1 MDITRWSIPKSDW
14 LHSLQPKMEKFYRVS
29 KNKTGSCLWLRSWT
43 SYCQI
48 QKGVYPSLYVGEAV
62 RSGRGGALSDPP
74 HPVGPGQPRA
84 SPYLSIS
91 GAWRPRCSWNFNAV
105 GQGHCTQAPTPCRVA
120 QRIRYPANVVRFW
133 KDETFSERRVVFIIY
148 YQKQTEGLKEGDRRH
163 WLFKTLFLL
172 CYQMRLNTPI
182 WSNSL
187 LR

>member
-84 SPYLSIS
+84 SPIWASLELGDPGAPGTSMLSGRVTAPRHPRPAGLPRGFDIQPMWS
-91 GAWRPRCSWNFNAV
+91 GSEKMKHS
-105 GQGHCTQAPTPCRVA
+105 Q
-120 QRIRYPANVVRFW
+120 NV
-133 KDETFSERRVVFIIY
+133 E
-148 YQKQTEGLKEGDRRH
+148 
-163 WLFKTLFLL
+163 LFLL
-172 CYQMRLNTPI
+172 FIIRNRLRDWKRGTEGIGSLRPFFCCYQMRLNTPI